1 MKAIDELTNTDK
13 AKLIHQLFPE
23 EIAPLLEYTSSF
35 CVRLPEN
42 RAVYESEWSNK
53 SIITFSFWLHLAGE
67 TEKLIKRL
75 KYDMIKSR
83 HVFAEQLCFN
93 HNAIFFNKCLVR
105 YAKEKSINDKF
116 KKAID
121 LLYS

>member
-1 MKAIDELTNTDK
+1 MKSIDELTNTDK

-23 EIAPLLEYTSSF
+23 EIAPLLEYTTSLYVS
-35 CVRLPEN
+35 LSEN
-42 RAVYESEWSNK
+42 RAVYQREWSKK

-93 HNAIFFNKCLVR
+93 HNAIFFNECLVS

-116 KKAID
+116 KKAVD
-121 LLYS
+121 LLYT